1 LGKEVAVMYGLI
13 PRIRDRELMRP
24 YGDLFDRFFEDLNLP
39 KLFSE
44 EKEWT
49 PSFDISETDD
59 NIIVEAELPGMDAK
73 DVNVTL
79 TNGILTVKGERK
91 QEEEKKEENYYLKE
105 SHYGSF
111 CRSIRL
117 PSEIKTEEIDATY
130 KDGVLKLTLPK
141 AEPEKAKRIEIKH

>member
-1 LGKEVAVMYGLI
+1 MYGLI
-13 PRIRDRELMRP
+13 PRITDRELMHP
-24 YGDLFDRFFEDLNLP
+24 HWDLFDRFFEGFDLP

-49 PSFDISETDD
+49 PTFNVSETDD
-59 NIIVEAELPGMDAK
+59 NIIVEAELPGLDAK

-79 TNGILTVKGERK
+79 TNDILTVKGERK
-91 QEEEKKEENYYLKE
+91 EEKEEKEENYYLKE

-111 CRSIRL
+111 CRSIKL

-141 AEPEKAKRIEIKH
+141 AEPEKARKIEIKH